1 MSKKIKV
8 GVAIPWRPHDSRLRG
23 FFLVLNFYANYFPE
37 YHIYVEDSEFEVWNS
52 SNARNRAVQRAI
64 DDGCNVIIVSDADL
78 IPKKKML
85 KRAVLKA
92 YKENI
97 VTQPFYRHFR
107 LDEEMS
113 EKYAR
118 GVCSKK
124 EIRNNAVLIERTTG
138 GLVVITPKVFKK
150 LNGWDERFKAW
161 GYEDTA
167 FSWAH
172 NCILG
177 KDYFR
182 FDSESYSFYHED
194 RDMSLI
200 EKNEERLKTV
210 YRPAVLERKKMKNV
224 IKGNR
229 I

>member
-1 MSKKIKV
+1 
-8 GVAIPWRPHDSRLRG
+8 
-23 FFLVLNFYANYFPE
+23 
-37 YHIYVEDSEFEVWNS
+37 
-52 SNARNRAVQRAI
+52 
-64 DDGCNVIIVSDADL
+64 VSDADL

-92 YKENI
+92 YREDVI
-97 VTQPFYRHFR
+97 TQPFYRHFR
-107 LDEEMS
+107 LDEEMT

-118 GVCSKK
+118 GICSEK
-124 EIRNNAVLIERTTG
+124 EIRKKAVLIERTPG
-138 GLVVITPKVFKK
+138 GLLVITPKVFKK

-167 FSWAH
+167 LSWAH

-177 KDYFR
+177 RDYFR
-182 FDSESYSFYHED
+182 FDSESYSFHHED
-194 RDMSLI
+194 RDMSSI

-210 YRPAVLERKKMKNV
+210 YKPAVLDRKKMKKLV
-224 IKGNR
+224 KGNR

>member
-1 MSKKIKV
+1 MSKKMKV
-8 GVAIPWRPHDSRLRG
+8 GVAIPWRPQESRLRG
-23 FFLVLNFYANYFPE
+23 FFLVLNFYANYFPK
-37 YHIYVEDSEFEVWNS
+37 YQIYVEDSESEVWNV
-52 SNARNRAVQRAI
+52 SNARNRAVQKAI
-64 DDGCNVIIVSDADL
+64 DDGCNVVIVSDADL

-92 YKENI
+92 YREDVI
-97 VTQPFYRHFR
+97 TQPFYRHFR
-107 LDEEMS
+107 LDEEMT

-118 GVCSKK
+118 GICSEK
-124 EIRNNAVLIERTTG
+124 EIRKKAVLIERTPG
-138 GLVVITPKVFKK
+138 GLLVITPKVFKK

-167 FSWAH
+167 LSWAH

-177 KDYFR
+177 RDYFR
-182 FDSESYSFYHED
+182 FDSESYSFHHED
-194 RDMSLI
+194 RDMSSI

-210 YRPAVLERKKMKNV
+210 YKPAVLDRKKMKKLV
-224 IKGNR
+224 KGNR